1 MDEKLAD
8 INELNS
14 TQKINYVKNILFNK
28 DINDAVDL
36 LLKEEKKDLLITN
49 VIKEVL
55 KDDLIIDRIKQ
66 QCNLSDTNSAKL
78 FVYSK
83 ILGIFSFYNKTVI
96 LNKFLKTLDN
106 NELKDLAI
114 YEYQN
119 KTIVSLENKAFNKYC
134 SKYKKEAYDN
144 LMIDIDDENKL
155 NEAKNKYN
163 SIPGIAKDK
172 RDGIIIVLVVIL
184 VLLISSIFGY
194 KFYIY
199 NKKVNEY
206 KNRIYPGIY
215 LNNIDLSGKKIS
227 DIDKIVEEEKS
238 NILNGNLIIENVNG
252 KNSYK
257 YQDIGVTL
265 DNNNLSDDIK
275 NYNKKLSLFKKIMFV
290 NSNKKNK
297 EFNLSGKLNN
307 DSIDNLIS
315 NLKDNLNTDP
325 KDDGM
330 VIDSDYNVYYDK
342 GASGFT
348 LDEKST
354 KEELLKKLKKI
365 DTEVLVKAK
374 GNVIKNEIK
383 NKSLE
388 SINTKVSSY
397 RTYFVN
403 AGNRG
408 HNINLAASRLYGIVV
423 MPGETFSY
431 LKYVGP
437 YGSSNGYLPAPV
449 YLNSEVKTENG
460 GGVCQLAS
468 TLYNATLRAGLETI
482 SRRGH
487 TFAPN
492 YVPRGLDATVYST
505 TTDFKVKNNYEYPV
519 YIVAHVDGNYLTT
532 DIWTNDK
539 ALNGYTYEPYSVAS
553 NGGYLAYLNKLKDG
567 NVIETKYLD
576 RSVYKVHP

>member
-1 MDEKLAD
+1 MKEKVTD
-8 INELNS
+8 INKLNDK
-14 TQKINYVKNILFNK
+14 QKINYVKNILFNE

-36 LLKEEKKDLLITN
+36 LLKDEKKDLLITN
-49 VIKEVL
+49 VIKDVL
-55 KDDLIIDRIKQ
+55 NDKLIVDRIKG
-66 QCNLSDTNSAKL
+66 QCNLTDSDSAKL

-83 ILGIFSFYNKTVI
+83 MLGIFSFYGKTVI
-96 LNKFLKTLDN
+96 LSSFLKSLDKE
-106 NELKDLAI
+106 ELKKIAI

-119 KTIVSLENKAFNKYC
+119 KTVVSLENKTFNKYC
-134 SKYKKEAYDN
+134 AKYKKEAYEG
-144 LMIDIDDENKL
+144 LKIGKKEEEKL
-155 NEAKNKYN
+155 ESAKIKYN
-163 SIPGIAKDK
+163 SIPGINKDNK
-172 RDGIIIVLVVIL
+172 DRIIVIL
-184 VLLISSIFGY
+184 VIVLILLITCIFGY
-194 KFYIY
+194 KFYDAY
-199 NKKVNEY
+199 KKVKEY
-206 KNRIYPGIY
+206 NNCIYPGIY
-215 LNNIDLSGKKIS
+215 LNDIDLSGKKIS
-227 DIDKIVEEEKS
+227 DIDKIVLEKENS
-238 NILNGNLIIENVNG
+238 ILDGNLIVTNING
-252 KNSYK
+252 EYTYK
-257 YQDIGVTL
+257 YEDIGVTL
-265 DNNNLSDDIK
+265 DNNKILVQIK
-275 NYNKKLSLFKKIMFV
+275 NYNKNLSLFKKIIYV
-290 NSNKKNK
+290 SNERKNK
-297 EFNLSGKLNN
+297 VFNISGKISDDDINN
-307 DSIDNLIS
+307 LMIRIKND
-315 NLKDNLNTDP
+315 LNTEP

-330 VIDSDYNVYYDK
+330 VIDNDYNVHYDK
-342 GASGFT
+342 GSNGFA
-348 LDEKST
+348 LDEETT
-354 KEELLKKLKKI
+354 KKVLLKKLNKI
-365 DTEVLVKAK
+365 DTEVKVKAS
-374 GNVIKNEIK
+374 GTIIKNEVK
-383 NKSLE
+383 NKTLE
-388 SINTKVSSY
+388 SINTKVSTY
-397 RTYFVN
+397 KTYFVN

-468 TLYNATLRAGLETI
+468 TLYNATLRAGLETV

-539 ALNGYTYEPYSVAS
+539 ALGGYTYEPYSVAS

-567 NVIETKYLD
+567 NVVETKYLD